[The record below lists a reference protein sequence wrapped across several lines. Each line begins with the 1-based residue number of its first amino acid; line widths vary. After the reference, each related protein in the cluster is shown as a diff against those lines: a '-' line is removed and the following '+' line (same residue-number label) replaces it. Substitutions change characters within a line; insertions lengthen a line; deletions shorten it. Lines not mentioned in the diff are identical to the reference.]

1 LRCKL
6 RRPENSRSFFILSNG
21 GDFGPCSFPKSDALK
36 KYPGSSGRGQIAGTG
51 NRIFFV
57 SRLKD
62 LSVRRKQNLFVSS
75 LQNLSVSRLQ
85 NALAAVNKN
94 AP

>member
-1 LRCKL
+1 MQIEKAGKQQVIFYFKQWRGFWTMQF
-6 RRPENSRSFFILSNG
+6 S
-21 GDFGPCSFPKSDALK
+21 KSDALR
-36 KYPGSSGRGQIAGTG
+36 KYPGSSGRGQIAGS
-51 NRIFFV
+51 RIFFV

-62 LSVRRKQNLFVSS
+62 LSVRRKQNLCVSR
-75 LQNLSVSRLQ
+75 LQDLYVSRLQ